1 MAPTF
6 SSDLQ
11 LFQILAPALSNAAGL
26 ERNRQVLASWKE
38 EVLKKRYRELVKEW
52 HPDRNKSEGATEKL
66 AQINAAYERMSSIEL
81 NERPVQPMVV
91 VIFGG
96 AGGWSVSTSTVST
109 ASTNGWIRW
118 G

>member
-1 MAPTF
+1 MSPPTF
-6 SSDLQ
+6 SSDLG
-11 LFQILAPALSNAAGL
+11 LFQISAPALSNTAGL
-26 ERNRQVLASWKE
+26 AENRQILASWKE

-66 AQINAAYERMSSIEL
+66 AQINAAYERMSSLEL

-91 VIFGG
+91 VIFSP
-96 AGGWSVSTSTVST
+96 GWSNTVSTTTSTV
-109 ASTNGWIRW
+109 GWVRW